1 MFIQNGR
8 EAMVASKNVSVQQ
21 SWKYF
26 ITLRCMELKYLS
38 QLCALIVKTGLYF

>member
-8 EAMVASKNVSVQQ
+8 EAMVASKNVSALQ

-26 ITLRCMELKYLS
+26 ITLRCMELHRGVELQGTWQK
-38 QLCALIVKTGLYF
+38 I